1 MDTSIEILKK
11 KIENFT
17 PELAEAFIRI
27 VDNLDATVK
36 SNALQFQLDE
46 VSSRIQFHTENPAT
60 KLDFFE
66 NISELETICA

>member
-36 SNALQFQLDE
+36 SDISQFQVDE
-46 VSSRIQFHTENPAT
+46 VSSRIEFHTENPAT

-66 NISELETICA
+66 NISELENICA

>member
-36 SNALQFQLDE
+36 SNILQFQLDE
-46 VSSRIQFHTENPAT
+46 VSNRIQFHTENPAT

>member
-27 VDNLDATVK
+27 VDNLDANVK
-36 SNALQFQLDE
+36 SHASQFQFDE

-66 NISELETICA
+66 NISELEKICA